1 MATRPTPTRVRRA
14 ASQIGEQLRSWRKLQ
29 ALTAQQVAERSG
41 ITRQTLS
48 RLERGEGT
56 VRLDV
61 FLSVANALG
70 QLDQLVLAVD
80 PYETAV
86 GRARADEALP
96 KRVRR

>member
-1 MATRPTPTRVRRA
+1 MATRPTPALVRRA
-14 ASQIGEQLRSWRKLQ
+14 ASEIGEQLASWRKLQ
-29 ALTAQQVAERSG
+29 GLTAQQVAERSG

-61 FLSVANALG
+61 FLGVANALG
-70 QLDQLVLAVD
+70 QLDQVVLSVD

-86 GRARADEALP
+86 GRARADEVLP

>member
-1 MATRPTPTRVRRA
+1 MRRA
-14 ASQIGEQLRSWRKLQ
+14 AYEIGEQLASWRKLQ
-29 ALTAQQVAERSG
+29 GLTAQQLAERSG

-48 RLERGEGT
+48 RLERGGT

-61 FLSVANALG
+61 FLGVANALG
-70 QLDQLVLAVD
+70 QLDQVVLAVD

-86 GRARADEALP
+86 GRARADEVLP